1 MKLRNQRMKKA
12 SSLSRLDHFLDKDG
26 ILRVGGRI
34 ERANVPLQVKHPVI
48 IPEKSLR
55 RVTHS
60 SSSCEGQSH
69 G

>member
-1 MKLRNQRMKKA
+1 MKKT
-12 SSLSRLDHFLDKDG
+12 SSLFRLDPFLDEDG

-34 ERANVPLQVKHPVI
+34 KRANVPLQVKHPVI
-48 IPEKSLR
+48 IPIKEESHHR
-55 RVTHS
+55 GTHS